1 MSYNSIA
8 VLLTHL
14 DEIIT
19 LLDGFS
25 YLKYDREV
33 YAALHDIFH
42 YVATGD
48 ELTISKKYVTDPRLQ
63 NFMNKTYSFLNYV
76 WSRHKEYVASM
87 DVIAKEMYKRALDI
101 LKNVGTSNNI
111 HVFACDALSIVD
123 ALFIIY
129 KLSTEYKLRP
139 RFFSTMINPS
149 GKTSTYKFLLDPKRF
164 LEEGENVTLMNAVRN
179 AISSIL
185 NTSIDITKF
194 DDIDKFIHDNESIS
208 FNDVLTMI
216 NNLYG
221 LVSSLY
227 MKVKY
232 LVTNNIVVFLVSDHG
247 YDIQK
252 ISSEYRLRHGS
263 GPNSLSILAPIFII
277 QNT

>member
-8 VLLTHL
+8 ALLTHL
-14 DEIIT
+14 NEVTT
-19 LLDGFS
+19 LLGNIS
-25 YLKYDREV
+25 YLKDDREV

-63 NFMNKTYSFLNYV
+63 NFMNETRNFLNYV
-76 WSRHKEYVASM
+76 WSLHKEYVASM
-87 DVIAKEMYKRALDI
+87 DVIAKEIYKHALDI
-101 LKNVGTSNNI
+101 LRDVGTSSNI

-123 ALFIIY
+123 ALFIVY

-139 RFFSTMINPS
+139 KFFGTIINPS

-208 FNDVLTMI
+208 FNDVSIMI
-216 NNLYG
+216 DNLYG

-232 LVTNNIVVFLVSDHG
+232 LVANNIVVFLVSDHG

-277 QNT
+277 